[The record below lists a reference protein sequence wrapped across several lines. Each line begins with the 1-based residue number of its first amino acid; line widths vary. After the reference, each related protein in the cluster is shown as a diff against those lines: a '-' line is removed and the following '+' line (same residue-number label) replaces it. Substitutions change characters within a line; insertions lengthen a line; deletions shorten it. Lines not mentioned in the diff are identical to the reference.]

1 MPKLRLTIFPT
12 SIPTYKFTHFSH
24 KWDNRPSKIY
34 TAATGCK
41 KSLRL
46 SCPFRQNAL
55 LLQGFS
61 GKHPWRARGVAQLVA
76 HLVWD
81 QVVARSSR
89 VTPTTPQRS
98 GRHRIPPKCLE
109 EQNKRRTFAQPFQN
123 GALDEWL
130 SQRSAKPCT
139 AVRIR
144 QAPLHKRTRQRNGIL
159 FLRMPLF
166 LCPRLNP
173 QREPPRKTRHAHV
186 TWPASHLAGLH
197 GKPEW
202 SGVKPRLVMK
212 RGIRTST
219 ALHARNPKEAKKG
232 GTGTLTPATRRMSWG
247 KTASEGCLNVL
258 SGNPHSYLVPP

>member
-1 MPKLRLTIFPT
+1 M
-12 SIPTYKFTHFSH
+12 
-24 KWDNRPSKIY
+24 
-34 TAATGCK
+34 
-41 KSLRL
+41 
-46 SCPFRQNAL
+46 
-55 LLQGFS
+55 
-61 GKHPWRARGVAQLVA
+61 VA

-144 QAPLHKRTRQRNGIL
+144 QAPLHKRTRQHNGIL

-166 LCPRLNP
+166 LYPPLNP
-173 QREPPRKTRHAHV
+173 QREPPKKDKAR
-186 TWPASHLAGLH
+186 PCDLAGIPPGRTTWKARVVQRKAPPGHEEGDPDIYSTLCK
-197 GKPEW
+197 KPERGEERRNRHTD
-202 SGVKPRLVMK
+202 SRNQADVM
-212 RGIRTST
+212 
-219 ALHARNPKEAKKG
+219 
-232 GTGTLTPATRRMSWG
+232 G
-247 KTASEGCLNVL
+247 KNGK
-258 SGNPHSYLVPP
+258 